1 MVWIQLP
8 LKTLAMQVIPATG
21 GFFRLILMLSYIA
34 RATKQPLYTS
44 SHKSRHS
51 APDENCAPPVIM
63 RIWIIYLC
71 LFYSRSLDPA
81 PFFCFYGTSRHGNMP
96 VHQPQMSS
104 LHSFFKI
111 VTFLHGISFW
121 KGSNAW
127 SMKSAS
133 NTEDGFSLF
142 SNVAASWTIRNDTAE
157 AGCQLLSDFLFAG
170 SPPQV
175 IAFKILNQG
184 LIWSQGLA
192 SCNPGICFQ

>member
-51 APDENCAPPVIM
+51 APYKNCAPPVIM

-96 VHQPQMSS
+96 VHQPQISS

-127 SMKSAS
+127 SMNQHPILKMASA
-133 NTEDGFSLF
+133 
-142 SNVAASWTIRNDTAE
+142 
-157 AGCQLLSDFLFAG
+157 
-170 SPPQV
+170 
-175 IAFKILNQG
+175 
-184 LIWSQGLA
+184 
-192 SCNPGICFQ
+192 CFQMLLPLGLFEMTQLRQDVSCWVIFFLLVPHPRS